1 MDNLLILL
9 KMDLQITVDAYD
21 TFLKQLLDQAKEALE
36 IIGITIDLNSINDC
50 NIIRQYAAYLYR
62 SRRGEDKAAPRS
74 LQLLINNRLMK
85 EAGENG

>member
-36 IIGITIDLNSINDC
+36 IIGINIDLNSINDC

-85 EAGENG
+85 EVGENG

>member
-36 IIGITIDLNSINDC
+36 IVGITIDLNSINDC

-85 EAGENG
+85 EVGENG

>member
-36 IIGITIDLNSINDC
+36 IVGITIDLNSINDC
-50 NIIRQYAAYLYR
+50 II
-62 SRRGEDKAAPRS
+62 KH
-74 LQLLINNRLMK
+74 LLNEHTKKFQII
-85 EAGENG
+85 

>member
-85 EAGENG
+85 EVGENG

>member
-85 EAGENG
+85 EVGQDG

>member
-36 IIGITIDLNSINDC
+36 IIGINIDLNSINDC

>member
-21 TFLKQLLDQAKEALE
+21 TFLKQLLDQAKEALG

-85 EAGENG
+85 EVGENG